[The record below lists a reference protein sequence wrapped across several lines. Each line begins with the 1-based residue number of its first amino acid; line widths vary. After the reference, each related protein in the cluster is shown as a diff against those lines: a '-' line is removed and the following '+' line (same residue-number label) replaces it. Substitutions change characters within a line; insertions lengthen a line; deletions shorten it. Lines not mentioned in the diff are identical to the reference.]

1 MKHCAKAVSALLR
14 FREAAMHLSHS
25 ILSYFSKFGQK
36 KPDTE
41 FMPEVDGTMLE
52 DSPRLARITVWVA
65 CLLLLTALGWA
76 KFAVLDEVTMGEGK
90 AIPSSKIQVIQNL
103 EGGIVAEIFVRE
115 GQLVNKGDILLRLDD
130 TRFISN
136 RGESDADR
144 MSLTARLIRL
154 QAEAEGKE
162 LVMPAEIVEK
172 TPQLAKDET
181 ALYESRQQ
189 RLQSEQRTLN
199 EQLRQKTQELAEF
212 SSKQQQYRSS
222 LALIQQELNMSQPLV
237 STGAISEVEILRLRR
252 SAVEMRGEMDATT
265 LAIPR
270 AEAAVS
276 EIKSKM
282 QESEYAFR
290 SDAFKELNEV
300 RTQLQK
306 LTATSVAIE
315 DRVSRTT
322 VMSPVHGIIKQLK
335 VNTIG
340 GVVQPGSDLLE
351 IVPLENNLLIEAKV
365 RPQDVAF
372 LHPGQK
378 AMVKFSAYD
387 YTIYGGL
394 KANLELISADT
405 ITDDKGN
412 SFYLIQVR
420 TEKNHLGTDEHP
432 LLIIPGMIATVD
444 IITGQKSVLDYLLK
458 PVLKARTEAL
468 RER

>member
-1 MKHCAKAVSALLR
+1 MELSQSLR
-14 FREAAMHLSHS
+14 EYVTQWR
-25 ILSYFSKFGQK
+25 Q

-41 FMPEVDGTMLE
+41 FMPEVDGTLLE
-52 DSPRLARITVWVA
+52 DSPTLARITVWLVS
-65 CLLLLTALGWA
+65 LLLLTALVWA
-76 KFAVLDEVTMGEGK
+76 KFAVLEEVTMGEGK

-115 GQLVNKGDILLRLDD
+115 GQLVNKGDVLLRLDD
-130 TRFISN
+130 TRFLSN

-144 MSLTARLIRL
+144 MALTARLERL
-154 QAEAEGKE
+154 QAEAAGRPLE
-162 LVMPAEIVEK
+162 MPAEITLK
-172 TPQLAKDET
+172 APQLVVDEL
-181 ALYESRQQ
+181 ALYNSRQD
-189 RLQSEQRTLN
+189 RLHSEQRTLN

-222 LALIQQELNMSQPLV
+222 LGLIQQELNMSQPLV
-237 STGAISEVEILRLRR
+237 SSGAISEVEILRLRR
-252 SAVEMRGEMDATT
+252 SAVEMRGSLDATT

-270 AEAAVS
+270 AQAGIS

-282 QESEYAFR
+282 EESELAFR

-300 RTQLQK
+300 RTELQK
-306 LTATSVAIE
+306 ITASSLAIE

-322 VMSPVHGIIKQLK
+322 VQSPVHGIIKQLK

-351 IVPLENNLLIEAKV
+351 IVPLEDNLLIEAKV

-405 ITDDKGN
+405 ITDEEGN

-420 TEKNHLGTDEHP
+420 TNKNHLGSDAHP

-444 IITGQKSVLDYLLK
+444 IITGEKSVLDYLLK
-458 PVLKARTEAL
+458 PVLKARAEAL